1 MAIEPRPSLL
11 NPVVVAQTSRLLGIN
26 HLVVPRS
33 AGGARLDRFLAEH
46 AAVGSRAAAAR
57 LIDAGAVQV
66 DGEARPRAHR
76 VAPGAV
82 VVLTLPQPE
91 QVPLPAEEVEVV
103 HADDHLLV
111 VMKPAGLLVH
121 AVPGHS
127 GPNLAAALAGRA
139 GGGPPGRAG
148 IVHRLDRDTSGLL
161 LVARDEETLRRLQ
174 SQLRRR
180 RIRRA
185 YLTLVRGRPPSRAGR
200 IEAPIGRDRHDPS
213 RQSLDTDHPRDAVT
227 HFDLVEPLP
236 ERSLLRVTLETGRT
250 HQIRVH
256 MAAIGHPV
264 VGDPV
269 YGHGPELGLE
279 RQFLHAA
286 ELAFTHP
293 WTGEPV
299 DVTAPL
305 PDDLEAALRR
315 ARAA

>member
-1 MAIEPRPSLL
+1 VTVE
-11 NPVVVAQTSRLLGIN
+11 
-26 HLVVPRS
+26 LVVPKDA
-33 AGGARLDRFLAEH
+33 AGERLDRFVAEH

-57 LIDAGAVQV
+57 LIDAGSVRV
-66 DGEARPRAHR
+66 DGEVRQRAYR
-76 VAPGAV
+76 LAPGAV
-82 VVLTLPQPE
+82 VEVTVPEPE
-91 QVPLPAEEVEVV
+91 QAPLPDEDVEVV
-103 HADDHLLV
+103 YGDDHVLV

-121 AVPGHS
+121 AVPGRA
-127 GPNLAAALAGRA
+127 GPTLAGALAGRA
-139 GGGPPGRAG
+139 AGGPPGRAG

-185 YLTLVRGRPPSRAGR
+185 YVALVRGRPPSRTGR
-200 IEAPIGRDRHDPS
+200 IEGALGRDRREPT
-213 RQSLDTDHPRDAVT
+213 RQSLDTDRPRDAVT
-227 HFDLVEPLP
+227 RFELVEALP

-264 VGDPV
+264 VGDRV

-286 ELAFTHP
+286 ELGFAHP
-293 WTGEPV
+293 ATGEQI
-299 DVTAPL
+299 DVSAPL
-305 PDDLEAALRR
+305 PADLEAALEA
-315 ARAA
+315 ARST

>member
-1 MAIEPRPSLL
+1 VTVE
-11 NPVVVAQTSRLLGIN
+11 
-26 HLVVPRS
+26 LVVPKD

-46 AAVGSRAAAAR
+46 GAIGSRAAAAR
-57 LIDAGAVQV
+57 LIDTGSVRV
-66 DGEARPRAHR
+66 DGQVRPRAHR

-82 VVLTLPQPE
+82 VEFMVMEPE
-91 QVPLPAEEVEVV
+91 PAPLPAEDVEVL

-127 GPNLAAALAGRA
+127 GPTLAAALAGTG

-161 LVARDEETLRRLQ
+161 LVARDERTLRQLQ
-174 SQLRRR
+174 LQLRRR

-185 YLTLVRGRPPSRAGR
+185 YVALVRGRPPSRTGR
-200 IEAPIGRDRHDPS
+200 IEAPIGRDRRDPT
-213 RQSLDTDHPRDAVT
+213 RQSLDTDRSRDAVT
-227 HFDLVEPLP
+227 HFELVEALR

-264 VGDPV
+264 VGDRV

-293 WTGEPV
+293 
-299 DVTAPL
+299 VTREAIEVRSQL
-305 PDDLEAALRR
+305 PSDLEAALHA
-315 ARAA
+315 ARG